1 MIGSIKKMFGG
12 DSYYLEID
20 ESKSVAEETPASTP
34 VVEAKPEPVKVE
46 TAQPEVAL
54 EAKSEPVKVETAQ
67 PEVAPEAKPEP
78 VKVETAQ
85 PEVAPEAK
93 PEPVVEKKKGKKK
106 AARAEASVTAA
117 PSASNPLE
125 LIKAAVQ
132 KPTPQNETNGKVSEP
147 TFAPDYL
154 LYTKTQAKRRP
165 GACMSSFLDMARK
178 RR

>member
-20 ESKSVAEETPASTP
+20 ESKSVTSETPAPAP

-46 TAQPEVAL
+46 AE
-54 EAKSEPVKVETAQ
+54 Q
-67 PEVAPEAKPEP
+67 PEVAPTPAVEAKPEP
-78 VKVETAQ
+78 VI
-85 PEVAPEAK
+85 
-93 PEPVVEKKKGKKK
+93 EKKKEKKK
-106 AARAEASVTAA
+106 AAAKVFQTEAPATVS

-132 KPTPQNETNGKVSEP
+132 KPTSQNEMNGQGSEP
-147 TFAPDYL
+147 TFATDYL